1 MKNIKKERE
10 CMMRLLG
17 EEAELHIQAAAKT
30 TDGMIADAH
39 RIQSELGTNTFV
51 KIPASRPVLKP

>member
-1 MKNIKKERE
+1 
-10 CMMRLLG
+10 MMRLLG

-30 TDGMIADAH
+30 TEGMIADAH

-51 KIPASRPVLKP
+51 KLPASRPVLKP